1 MRWVYF
7 FAQSNTKALYVSSS
21 EDPHI
26 IANDINDFLVNYGY
40 IAHCSFGKGRFSD
53 SPYIIFV
60 RSDMPFI
67 RVSNGVYCRICFHR
81 KNDFLHKIEVSV
93 NQSYLNEYNFLAKDK
108 VKQYIDSSADFSFF
122 SYPNCDTN
130 AIIDKLEMDLSYFL
144 RFPVKE
150 LESIQQTITVKL
162 VNKIFTINLLPYS
175 HKENYMQYLSSVIS
189 HTGKNFA
196 KSSQRNYLEKLEQF
210 IYNELEPLG
219 IAEKFDIYKVDSIEM
234 LEHLLQTMG
243 DKQNLLYKISRNNH
257 RKPYCD
263 KNIADYLGGDP
274 YYSLKYYIK
283 FLKERL
289 R

>member
-1 MRWVYF
+1 
-7 FAQSNTKALYVSSS
+7 
-21 EDPHI
+21 
-26 IANDINDFLVNYGY
+26 
-40 IAHCSFGKGRFSD
+40 
-53 SPYIIFV
+53 
-60 RSDMPFI
+60 
-67 RVSNGVYCRICFHR
+67 
-81 KNDFLHKIEVSV
+81 
-93 NQSYLNEYNFLAKDK
+93 
-108 VKQYIDSSADFSFF
+108 
-122 SYPNCDTN
+122 
-130 AIIDKLEMDLSYFL
+130 
-144 RFPVKE
+144 
-150 LESIQQTITVKL
+150 
-162 VNKIFTINLLPYS
+162 
-175 HKENYMQYLSSVIS
+175 MQYLSSVIS

-257 RKPYCD
+257 RNPYCD